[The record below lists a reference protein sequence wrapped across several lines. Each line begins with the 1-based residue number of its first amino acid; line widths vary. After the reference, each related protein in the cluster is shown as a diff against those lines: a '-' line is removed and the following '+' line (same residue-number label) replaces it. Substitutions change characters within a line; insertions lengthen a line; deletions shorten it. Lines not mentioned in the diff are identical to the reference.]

1 MLDAGVSIRQDQRN
15 DHRPSPEFAAMGIA
29 QNLSVLACRQL
40 LGGACSAVG
49 CHLGEDAAE
58 RAVEFLVHRF
68 TDQSQ
73 RLSGALEKANDRGW
87 SSLEIALAGDS
98 LWERCK
104 LLLAPGEEKAFR
116 EQVRAFLDV
125 APLGDLPGHGSEFR
139 QECLRQLR
147 AARKAGALQAGA
159 LNAATLAREVGAFAR
174 FSDPRHLIAA
184 EFRVLEQTAE
194 ELKHQGY
201 GAVAHLVTLRPDN
214 GEPLLVLGVRYF
226 FRRAIEEDSQLFQGL
241 AFAQLERLQQTQEQG
256 FAGLHRLLTEQ
267 GARLQEVLE
276 SLEKTV
282 AETHAA
288 VLDIQEEQKRQ
299 GEQHRDIYHAVID
312 VQRRLDLLQREVRPR
327 DSLSIRSDGERRLVR
342 EVVLRYRALPE
353 ERRRELP
360 ALLNAVGKLEVAAG
374 EFGAAEKDFA
384 AVAGLVTDRQARG
397 EAHLNAHRAALEN
410 RDWDTA
416 LRELLAA
423 VKLDEARFAPFPVAK
438 YEPRRI
444 LGAGG
449 FGVAYLCRHR
459 QLGAEVVVKTIIGDG
474 LDRSVEDVFAEAK
487 ALWALDHPAIIRL
500 LDCGYA
506 DPAHSARP
514 YFVMNYFE
522 GQTLEVQARAQP
534 LAVDDLLSV
543 ARQMADGLHAAHSRG
558 ILHRDVKPGNVLVR
572 QGADGWQVKLIDF
585 GLALRHDSLPST
597 AVSSKTLHGSSIA
610 GTLDY
615 AAPEQMGKL
624 SGVTVGPT
632 ADVYGFARTCCYAL
646 FGTPQPLPR
655 HWRSLPQPLAD
666 LLEQCLEEKPEQRP
680 AFPTVLQRLPRSGA
694 AGKCPLPVVET
705 APTAPAADPA
715 TLTPEQRLQELAA
728 LAERVRGCT
737 RCPVLVR
744 SRTHTV
750 FGTGPLDP
758 DVLFIGEAPGGDEDA
773 QGEPFVGAAGQLL
786 NRIIAATGLKRED
799 VYICNVLKCRPPGN
813 RTPQPDEVHN
823 CSEYLHR
830 QIALVRPKVICALG
844 GCAAQN
850 LLGSGL
856 SLGKLRGRWH
866 DYRGTPVLC
875 TYHPAFLL
883 PHRSPEKK
891 KDVWEDMKLLL
902 QRLGRPIPG
911 TARPPV
917 T

>member
-1 MLDAGVSIRQDQRN
+1 
-15 DHRPSPEFAAMGIA
+15 MGIA

-73 RLSGALEKANDRGW
+73 RLTGALEKANDRGW

-98 LWERCK
+98 FWERCK

-116 EQVRAFLDV
+116 DQVRAFLDA
-125 APLGDLPGHGSEFR
+125 APLGNLPGHGSEFR

-147 AARKAGALQAGA
+147 AARKVGLLHTGS
-159 LNAATLAREVGAFAR
+159 LNAEALAREVGAFAR
-174 FSDPRHLIAA
+174 FADPRHLIEA

-194 ELKHQGY
+194 ELRRHGY
-201 GAVAHLVTLRPDN
+201 GAVAHLVTLRPDDLEPPAAT
-214 GEPLLVLGVRYF
+214 GRAGGGGQPLLVLAVRYF

-241 AFAQLERLQQTQEQG
+241 AFAQLERLQQSQEQG

-267 GARLQEVLE
+267 GARLEQVLE
-276 SLEKTV
+276 ALEKTV
-282 AETHAA
+282 EETHAA

-342 EVVLRYRALPE
+342 EVVSRYRALPE
-353 ERRRELP
+353 ERRRGLP

-384 AVAGLVTDRQARG
+384 AVAELVSDRLARG

-416 LRELLAA
+416 LRELLEA

-438 YEPRRI
+438 YEPQRI

-459 QLGAEVVVKTIIGDG
+459 QLGAEVVVKTLIGDG
-474 LDRSVEDVFAEAK
+474 LDRSVDEVFAEAK

-506 DPAHSARP
+506 DPAHNARP
-514 YFVMNYFE
+514 YFVMHYFE
-522 GQTLEVQARAQP
+522 GQTLEAQARAQP

-543 ARQMADGLHAAHSRG
+543 ARQMADGLHAAHDRG

-572 QGADGWQVKLIDF
+572 RAAEGWQVKLIDF
-585 GLALRHDSLPST
+585 GLALRHDSVPST

-624 SGVTVGPT
+624 AGVTVGPT

-694 AGKCPLPVVET
+694 AAKSSLPVVE
-705 APTAPAADPA
+705 PPPAPAADPA
-715 TLTPEQRLQELAA
+715 TLTPEQRLQEMAV
-728 LAERVRGCT
+728 LAERVRGCM

-750 FGTGPLDP
+750 FGAGPLDP
-758 DVLFIGEAPGGDEDA
+758 DVLFVGEAPGGDEDA
-773 QGEPFVGAAGQLL
+773 QGEPFVGPAGQLL
-786 NRIIAATGLKRED
+786 NRIIAATGLKREE

-813 RTPQPDEVHN
+813 RTPQQDEVQH
-823 CSEYLHR
+823 CSEYLQR
-830 QIALVRPKVICALG
+830 QIALVRPKLICALG

-850 LLGSGL
+850 LLGNSL

-866 DYRGTPVLC
+866 DSRGTPVLC

-902 QRLGRPIPG
+902 QRLGKPIPG